1 MVVYHG
7 REKWLTELVTFPSA
21 YFSRGTYVPL
31 SFGMTCL
38 LSWLAMQVPL
48 GLTVAYV
55 LFKAGRRG
63 DPSENEV
70 DAKRDESGTLA
81 PTVMNA
87 DAA

>member
-1 MVVYHG
+1 MVNG
-7 REKWLTELVTFPSA
+7 A
-21 YFSRGTYVPL
+21 GDL
-31 SFGMTCL
+31 SVGLLLSGDLRAALFRDECL

>member
-7 REKWLTELVTFPSA
+7 REKWLTGLPTFLSA
-21 YFSRGTYVPL
+21 FFARGSVLPL

-38 LSWLAMQVPL
+38 LSWLAMQIPL

-63 DPSENEV
+63 VQAESESAPQREELSTMPST
-70 DAKRDESGTLA
+70 A
-81 PTVMNA
+81 MNA

>member
-1 MVVYHG
+1 M
-7 REKWLTELVTFPSA
+7 
-21 YFSRGTYVPL
+21 PL

-48 GLTVAYV
+48 GLIVAYV

-63 DPSENEV
+63 DPSEIEGELGQGEIAAISPAV
-70 DAKRDESGTLA
+70 
-81 PTVMNA
+81 VNA

>member
-1 MVVYHG
+1 M
-7 REKWLTELVTFPSA
+7 
-21 YFSRGTYVPL
+21 PL

-55 LFKAGRRG
+55 LFKAGRRSISSKSQCEPG
-63 DPSENEV
+63 RAEPGIKTTAVV
-70 DAKRDESGTLA
+70 D
-81 PTVMNA
+81 A

>member
-1 MVVYHG
+1 
-7 REKWLTELVTFPSA
+7 
-21 YFSRGTYVPL
+21 
-31 SFGMTCL
+31 MTCL

-63 DPSENEV
+63 VPSETEGETGRTQFEAV
-70 DAKRDESGTLA
+70 
-81 PTVMNA
+81 PTSAMNA

>member
-7 REKWLTELVTFPSA
+7 REKWLTGLVTFPSA
-21 YFSRGTYVPL
+21 FFSRGSALPL

-63 DPSENEV
+63 VPNVAAAEV
-70 DAKRDESGTLA
+70 GRPQFDAG
-81 PTVMNA
+81 PTTAVNA

>member
-7 REKWLTELVTFPSA
+7 CEKWLTGLATFPSA
-21 YFSRGTYVPL
+21 FFSRGTNLPL

-38 LSWLAMQVPL
+38 LSWLALQVPL

-63 DPSENEV
+63 VASQNAA
-70 DAKRDESGTLA
+70 DASADEGGTVSPA
-81 PTVMNA
+81 VVNA

>member
-7 REKWLTELVTFPSA
+7 CEKWLTGLATFPSA
-21 YFSRGTYVPL
+21 FFSQGTHVPL

-63 DPSENEV
+63 VPREREA
-70 DAKRDESGTLA
+70 DAIPDGSA
-81 PTVMNA
+81 AISPTVVNA